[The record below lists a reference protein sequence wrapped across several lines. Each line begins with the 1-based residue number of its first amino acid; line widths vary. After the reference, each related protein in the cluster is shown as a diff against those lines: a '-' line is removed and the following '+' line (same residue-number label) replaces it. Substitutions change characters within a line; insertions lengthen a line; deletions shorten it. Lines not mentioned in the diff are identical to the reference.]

1 MQPMKTIVASVTA
14 LLVAAT
20 AFAQL
25 SKSDIQKL
33 NEATTVLSE
42 IRNAP
47 DNGIPDSIWSKAH
60 CVVVI
65 PDLKKAGFIVGGE
78 HGSGVM
84 SCKHANTWGPPVF
97 MEMTKGSAGL
107 QAGVSSTDLVL
118 VVMNESGAD
127 KLLGN
132 KVTLGADA
140 SVAAGPVGRAAS
152 AATDAQLSAQMLS
165 YSRSKGLF
173 AGIDLSGGSLNPDN
187 SKNERAYGPNASA
200 RDIALGTTPA
210 KMSAEAQAFTKSLGR
225 DVRATSGKK

>member
-1 MQPMKTIVASVTA
+1 MKPMKTILASVTA

-25 SKSDIQKL
+25 SKSDINKL

-84 SCKHANTWGPPVF
+84 SCMQRGI
-97 MEMTKGSAGL
+97 L
-107 QAGVSSTDLVL
+107 
-118 VVMNESGAD
+118 
-127 KLLGN
+127 
-132 KVTLGADA
+132 
-140 SVAAGPVGRAAS
+140 
-152 AATDAQLSAQMLS
+152 
-165 YSRSKGLF
+165 RS
-173 AGIDLSGGSLNPDN
+173 
-187 SKNERAYGPNASA
+187 ER
-200 RDIALGTTPA
+200 I
-210 KMSAEAQAFTKSLGR
+210 
-225 DVRATSGKK
+225 